1 MTEKTTAELA
11 NELKTHFDSKLDE
24 VKGIAQNA
32 LGKAERGETLT
43 GSQKELADQAIAGL
57 TEIKTRLDDF
67 EQKMARTGGGDEQA
81 LSVGQQFVG
90 SDEFKALGG
99 SMSKGRT
106 LTVEM
111 KAITSLSTNADGS
124 AGALTR
130 AERVAGMMTSLP
142 NRQLRVRDL
151 IAPGTTSASSIE
163 YPQETGF
170 TNNAGMTAEGTLKP
184 ESSLKYGLKNAPVR
198 KIAHWMRASNEI
210 LADAPALQS
219 MIDERLRYGLAFKE
233 DGQLLNG
240 DGTNQNL
247 LGINAV
253 ASAYVKPTGAVVA
266 GETPIDRLRLG
277 MLQVTLAEYPSTGFV
292 LNPIDWTNIELVK
305 DAAGGYILANPAG
318 LTGPTL
324 WGLPVVETQTQAV
337 GKFTTGAWRMAAQI
351 FDRQQAAVTVSSE
364 DRDNFVNNL
373 VTILAEERLALTIY
387 RPEAFVFGNVNP
399 G

>member
-1 MTEKTTAELA
+1 MTDKTPAELA
-11 NELKTHFDSKLDE
+11 AELRAHFDTKINE
-24 VKGIAQNA
+24 VKGIAENA
-32 LGKAERGETLT
+32 LAKADKGEPLT
-43 GSQKELADQAIAGL
+43 TTAKELADQAIVGL
-57 TEIKTRLDDF
+57 NEAKGRLDDF
-67 EQKMARTGGGDEQA
+67 EQKMARSGPNEDEVK
-81 LSVGQQFVG
+81 SVGTQFVE
-90 SDEFKALGG
+90 SDGFKALNGNITAG
-99 SMSKGRT
+99 AKV
-106 LTVEM
+106 TVEM
-111 KAITSLSTNADGS
+111 KTITSLSTNADGS

-130 AERVAGMMTSLP
+130 AERVPGMYMNIQ

-151 IAPGTTSASSIE
+151 IAPGTTTASSIE

-170 TNNAGMTAEGTLKP
+170 TNNAGMVAEATTKP
-184 ESSLKYGLKNAPVR
+184 ESSLKYGLKTASVR
-198 KIAHWMRASNEI
+198 KIAHWMRASQEI

-240 DGTNQNL
+240 DGTGQNL

-253 ASAYVKPTGAVVA
+253 ATNYARPTGAVIA

-277 MLQVTLAEYPSTGFV
+277 MLQVTLAEYPATGFV

-305 DAAGGYILANPAG
+305 DAAGGYILANPAS

-351 FDRQQAAVTVSSE
+351 FDRMQAAVTVSSE
-364 DRDNFVNNL
+364 DRDNFINNL
-373 VTILAEERLALTIY
+373 VTILAEERLALAIY
-387 RPEAFVFGNVNP
+387 RPEAFVFGSVNP
-399 G
+399 